1 MTVGYSLYYHEEVR
15 QDIAN
20 AEAYYNQ
27 QQIQLGKRFRDDVR
41 NAIYRLKNHPHVH
54 AIRYQKIRLA
64 HTDVFPF
71 SIHYYIDEK
80 NTSVIV
86 LAVLH
91 NRRNYKTVTQRHK

>member
-1 MTVGYSLYYHEEVR
+1 MTVGYSLYSHEEVR

-54 AIRYQKIRLA
+54 AIRYQKNPLSPYRC
-64 HTDVFPF
+64 FPF
-71 SIHYYIDEK
+71 FYS
-80 NTSVIV
+80 
-86 LAVLH
+86 LLH
-91 NRRNYKTVTQRHK
+91 